1 MLAKEALGKVGG
13 DVSKL
18 PEGMEQVRNF
28 AGMSGVFNFSPE
40 RHSGL
45 SKKDIVLINW
55 RDGRFNLADYE

>member
-1 MLAKEALGKVGG
+1 MFLADPGAK
-13 DVSKL
+13 
-18 PEGMEQVRNF
+18 
-28 AGMSGVFNFSPE
+28 GMSGVFNFSPE